1 MTDRNRQ
8 TAGIVAQFTLALSV
22 IGLAGTIAVGIWK
35 ASAMWTTVTTEHQQ
49 IFQMIKER
57 CK

>member
-8 TAGIVAQFTLALSV
+8 NMGIVAQFTLALSV

-35 ASAMWTTVTTEHQQ
+35 ASAMWTTVSTEHQQ
-49 IFQMIKER
+49 IFQIIREK